1 MAEWSPAQLDRLEDA
16 LEDLEQPDA
25 IERWLE
31 DEPSEQVRE
40 RLTDYRS
47 ILEASREALPM
58 EDVPDGLLDSVFA
71 EAERAATVAPV
82 IAARESWWT
91 RMRRSFMV
99 PALALAGTTVLVLW
113 IGRPDQAPTL
123 EEETA
128 PVPTR
133 RAPSSVRLEFVDED
147 DVDSPAPAAS
157 PGELERSRGVAEKK
171 AEDKKNAIGIGGT
184 DDPLGG
190 LNEESFAKGDG
201 DAKDR
206 EPEAEEEIVQPF
218 QEEPSPEPALGQ
230 KQSGGAPAGPAS
242 GRWDIISRGDRARQ
256 SGDCVSAREEYSV
269 ALEDDEPGV
278 RARALAGL
286 GLCDRRDGNEP
297 SADAN
302 FDRARELDGGI
313 DQFISSQS
321 TRRPAAKRRKSKKS
335 RPKSKKPMQVDPF
348 G

>member
-1 MAEWSPAQLDRLEDA
+1 MADWSPAQLDRLEDA

-31 DEPSEQVRE
+31 DEPSPEVRE

-71 EAERAATVAPV
+71 EAKRAATVAPMV
-82 IAARESWWT
+82 ATRESWWVRT
-91 RMRRSFMV
+91 RRSFMV

-113 IGRPDQAPTL
+113 IGRPDEAPTL
-123 EEETA
+123 AEETA
-128 PVPTR
+128 PVPARHT
-133 RAPSSVRLEFVDED
+133 PSSVRLEFVDSED
-147 DVDSPAPAAS
+147 LDSPAPAAS
-157 PGELERSRGVAEKK
+157 PDASERARSAGKK
-171 AEDKKNAIGIGGT
+171 ASGSKNKIGLGEGSN
-184 DDPLGG
+184 PLGG
-190 LNEESFAKGDG
+190 LDKGGFGSKSD

-206 EPEAEEEIVQPF
+206 EPEDDQIVQPI
-218 QEEPSPEPALGQ
+218 QAEPSPEPVEEQ
-230 KQSGGAPAGPAS
+230 KPSAGAPTGPAS
-242 GRWDIISRGDRARQ
+242 GRWDIVSRGDRARQ
-256 SGDCVSAREEYSV
+256 AGDCATARDEYAL

-278 RARALAGL
+278 RARALAGI

-302 FDRARELDGGI
+302 FDRARELDAGI
-313 DQFISSQS
+313 DEFISSQA
-321 TRRPAAKRRKSKKS
+321 TRRPSAKKRKSKKS